1 MTPFLTN
8 CTTFFLCTFNDLSR
22 RVGVKLIFGDV
33 KGGLIQGGPSK
44 LSENQTI
51 HIYCQMAKY
60 YQVAKEEQI
69 H

>member
-1 MTPFLTN
+1 M
-8 CTTFFLCTFNDLSR
+8 
-22 RVGVKLIFGDV
+22 KLIFGDV
-33 KGGLIQGGPSK
+33 KGGLIQGRPSK